1 MDESL
6 TLREDFYAVS
16 FIYWLK
22 KKEIFQQEE
31 MDSDNEFE
39 VPELRMTKVDSIDL
53 MNNLQD
59 VVNNTANLVAESV

>member
-1 MDESL
+1 M

-39 VPELRMTKVDSIDL
+39 APELRKTKVDPKDL
-53 MNNLQD
+53 LNNLQD
-59 VVNNTANLVAESV
+59 VVNNTANLVAETV